1 MKYQKIINLLDKT
14 SNHLSK
20 FRTKNCIEINDKSRG
35 TYNTNSQIKFKTT
48 MLKYS
53 LCDNSDVYTL
63 VKVIITVLNT
73 AATESD
79 ANNANKKSN
88 V

>member
-1 MKYQKIINLLDKT
+1 
-14 SNHLSK
+14 
-20 FRTKNCIEINDKSRG
+20 
-35 TYNTNSQIKFKTT
+35 
-48 MLKYS
+48 MLKSS